1 MKDIKDL
8 KELVYQF
15 ANYTTTMSNT
25 IEELQDYY
33 GTKNYLKAFYG
44 DILYDLLY
52 DNNAIQK
59 QLENDLSC
67 YGQDNDIQ
75 TMYEILKENEIDIY
89 IEELEENNFV
99 VDMAKEIAE
108 LRKNNDLE
116 WGEFCGN
123 KDYYDYKK
131 IIEEFK
137 NEVEDNE

>member
-1 MKDIKDL
+1 MKDIENL
-8 KELVYQF
+8 KELVSQF
-15 ANYTTTMSNT
+15 ANYTTTISNT

-33 GTKNYLKAFYG
+33 KSKNFLRAFYG

-67 YGQDNDIQ
+67 YGQNDNIQ
-75 TMYEILKENEIDIY
+75 IMYETLKENGINIY
-89 IEELEENNFV
+89 IKDLEENKFV
-99 VDMAKEIAE
+99 VNMAKEIAA

-116 WGEFCGN
+116 WGEFCDN

>member
-1 MKDIKDL
+1 MKDIENL

-33 GTKNYLKAFYG
+33 KSKNFLRAFYG

-67 YGQDNDIQ
+67 YGQNDNIQ
-75 TMYEILKENEIDIY
+75 TMYETLKENGINIY
-89 IEELEENNFV
+89 IKDLEENKFV
-99 VDMAKEIAE
+99 VNMAKEIAE

-137 NEVEDNE
+137 N

>member
-1 MKDIKDL
+1 MKDIENL

-33 GTKNYLKAFYG
+33 KSKNFLRAFYG

-67 YGQDNDIQ
+67 YGQNDNIQ
-75 TMYEILKENEIDIY
+75 TMYETLKENGINIY
-89 IEELEENNFV
+89 IKDLEENKFV
-99 VDMAKEIAE
+99 VNMAKEIAE

-116 WGEFCGN
+116 WGEFCEN

-137 NEVEDNE
+137 NQVEDI

>member
-33 GTKNYLKAFYG
+33 GTKNYLRAFYG

-67 YGQDNDIQ
+67 YGLDDDIQ
-75 TMYEILKENEIDIY
+75 TMYETLKDNEIDIY

-99 VDMAKEIAE
+99 VNMAKEIAE

-137 NEVEDNE
+137 N

>member
-1 MKDIKDL
+1 MKDIENL

-15 ANYTTTMSNT
+15 AQYTTTISNT

-33 GTKNYLKAFYG
+33 KSKNFLRAFYG

-67 YGQDNDIQ
+67 YGQNDNIQ
-75 TMYEILKENEIDIY
+75 TMYETLKENGINIY
-89 IEELEENNFV
+89 IKDLEENKFIVN
-99 VDMAKEIAE
+99 MAKEIAE

>member
-1 MKDIKDL
+1 MKDIENL

-15 ANYTTTMSNT
+15 AQYTITISNT

-33 GTKNYLKAFYG
+33 RSKDFSRAFYG

-67 YGQDNDIQ
+67 YEQNDNIQ
-75 TMYEILKENEIDIY
+75 TMYETLKENGINIY
-89 IEELEENNFV
+89 IKELEENKFV
-99 VDMAKEIAE
+99 VNMAKEIAE

-137 NEVEDNE
+137 N

>member
-1 MKDIKDL
+1 MKDIENL
-8 KELVYQF
+8 KELVHQF
-15 ANYTTTMSNT
+15 ANYTTTISNT

-33 GTKNYLKAFYG
+33 KSKNFLRAFYG

-67 YGQDNDIQ
+67 YGQNDNIQ
-75 TMYEILKENEIDIY
+75 TMYETLKENGINIY
-89 IEELEENNFV
+89 IKDLEENKFV
-99 VDMAKEIAE
+99 VNMAKEIAE

-137 NEVEDNE
+137 NQVEDI

>member
-1 MKDIKDL
+1 MKDIENL

-25 IEELQDYY
+25 IEELKDYY
-33 GTKNYLKAFYG
+33 GDTDFLKAFYG
-44 DILYDLLY
+44 DILYDLIY
-52 DNNAIQK
+52 DNKAIQK

-67 YGQDNDIQ
+67 YGQDDDIQ
-75 TMYEILKENEIDIY
+75 TMYETLKENGIDIY
-89 IEELEENNFV
+89 IEDLEENNFV
-99 VDMAKEIAE
+99 TNMAKEIAE

-116 WGEFCGN
+116 GGEFCAN

-137 NEVEDNE
+137 NEVVDNE